1 MCFPVYLFY
10 VKVNIGV
17 NECANTVDNNNGGM
31 TDSIDGC
38 RETLVRR
45 ARGARKQKPR
55 QMNIA
60 DSLIFASDSSM
71 SFLGARK

>member
-17 NECANTVDNNNGGM
+17 NECANTVNKSQRWD
-31 TDSIDGC
+31 DSIDGC
-38 RETLVRR
+38 HETLVRR

-55 QMNIA
+55 QINTT
-60 DSLIFASDSSM
+60 DTLIFASDSSM